1 MTSLE
6 DLAQLKALRPQQRD
20 GGDAD
25 ERLAALL
32 SAYADR
38 LESALGAA
46 LVRVNEAEGLLR
58 EVFEEFGP
66 GCRDFSTWDT
76 VEHFLDHPEQANAG
90 GEDLCESEANRPPC
104 LRCGKPMIVAHA
116 FTCGPGGGF
125 VTLPAYCG
133 STPCRI
139 ERDTEAIAS
148 AVERGIIDG

>member
-76 VEHFLDHPEQANAG
+76 VEHFLDHPDPTSEDG
-90 GEDLCESEANRPPC
+90 GHTKGLKR
-104 LRCGKPMIVAHA
+104 VADQ
-116 FTCGPGGGF
+116 G
-125 VTLPAYCG
+125 
-133 STPCRI
+133 
-139 ERDTEAIAS
+139 
-148 AVERGIIDG
+148 